1 MPPSVK
7 SCCALYETETSMRL
21 ECAVIVHSHARVASQ
36 KGLADAGPP
45 VGSHVKDQS
54 AVERLVQRR
63 GKRYAKLMGKG
74 ILSSWLV
81 VVMVC
86 ALIRVVGKGF

>member
-1 MPPSVK
+1 MP
-7 SCCALYETETSMRL
+7 ALR
-21 ECAVIVHSHARVASQ
+21 RRKDSQ
-36 KGLADAGPP
+36 MPDRRWAATG
-45 VGSHVKDQS
+45 KDQS